1 MACCGG
7 NGQAKPVDWQRV
19 RTLPIEIT
27 IDGQVNRF
35 DVQNGH
41 WDQNFN
47 RSVVADPAT
56 QDQLQTLEQ
65 SNNKLRA
72 KIDRVEDKIKVLTD
86 IATAKT
92 LDFEKAKK
100 FKDQFENLL
109 QKLKD

>member
-7 NGQAKPVDWQRV
+7 TGQAKPVDWKRV
-19 RTLPIEIT
+19 RHLPVEIT
-27 IDGQVNRF
+27 IDGSVNRF
-35 DVQNGH
+35 DLNAGN
-41 WDQNFN
+41 WDQDFN
-47 RSVVADPAT
+47 RTVVADPGT
-56 QDQLQTLEQ
+56 QEQLSQLEQ

-100 FKDQFENLL
+100 FKDQFETLL